1 MQISVR
7 LKKKINWLTPSS
19 RCRIQKSILVSRM
32 ICYIYI
38 WKIPCGS
45 RIARKHN
52 ILYQLFIC
60 HQIDRLEVKLR
71 KLQKVS
77 LQKALSERKSDEAR
91 RLLDARLQRLDIL
104 SSATSTYS
112 EV

>member
-7 LKKKINWLTPSS
+7 LKKKINCLTPSS

-32 ICYIYI
+32 NCYSYI
-38 WKIPCGS
+38 WQI
-45 RIARKHN
+45 IERKNN
-52 ILYQLFIC
+52 ILYQFFIC

>member
-32 ICYIYI
+32 IFYIYI
-38 WKIPCGS
+38 WQI
-45 RIARKHN
+45 IERKNN
-52 ILYQLFIC
+52 ILYQFFIC